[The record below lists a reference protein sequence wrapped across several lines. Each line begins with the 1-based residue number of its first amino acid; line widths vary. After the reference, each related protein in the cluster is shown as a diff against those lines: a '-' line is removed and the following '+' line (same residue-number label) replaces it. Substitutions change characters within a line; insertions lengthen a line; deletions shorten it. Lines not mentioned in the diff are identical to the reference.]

1 MKNFPPTELA
11 LNAQNHVYHLGLS
24 AAQIANTVLLVG
36 DQDRVSLISN
46 FFDEIAHKSQHRE
59 FVCHTGT
66 YRGKRISALSTG
78 IGTDNIDI
86 TVNELDALVN
96 IDLKTRTELPSHTS
110 LNLIRIGTCG
120 ILQPQIPVHSYIVS
134 THAFG
139 LDNVAHFYD
148 IEFTDTERYMNER
161 IKEFMQIP
169 KGIEPY
175 FVGADSDLTFQLTDD
190 FCFPGITITSS
201 GFYGPQGR
209 QLRLNSRIAD
219 IQMKAQHFNENNLR
233 LLNFEMESSALFS
246 LGRALGHRCATICL
260 GIANRPNT
268 TFSEGYNAEMNQLI
282 KFVLDRVS

>member
-1 MKNFPPTELA
+1 MKHFPPTELA
-11 LNAQNHVYHLGLS
+11 LNAQHQVYHLGLS
-24 AAQIANTVLLVG
+24 RDQVAPTVILVG

-46 FFDEIAHKSQHRE
+46 FFDEIEHKSQHRE

-66 YRGKRISALSTG
+66 YKGKRISAISTG

-96 IDLKTRTELPSHTS
+96 IDLKSRTSLPTHTS

-148 IEFTDTERYMNER
+148 IEFTETERFMNER
-161 IKEFMQIP
+161 IKEFIQLP
-169 KGIEPY
+169 KSIEPY
-175 FVGADSDLTFQLTDD
+175 FVSADSELTFKLTADS
-190 FCFPGITITSS
+190 CFPGITITSS

-219 IQMKAQHFNENNLR
+219 IQMKAQHFSENNLR
-233 LLNFEMESSALFS
+233 LLNFEMESSALFA
-246 LGRALGHRCATICL
+246 LGRGLGHRCATICL

-268 TFSEGYNAEMNQLI
+268 TFSEGYQKEMNELI
-282 KFVLDRVS
+282 QFVLDRVP

>member
-1 MKNFPPTELA
+1 MKHFPPTELA
-11 LNAQNHVYHLGLS
+11 LNAQQQVYHLGLS
-24 AAQIANTVLLVG
+24 REQVAGTIILVG

-46 FFDEIAHKSQHRE
+46 FFDAIEHKSQHRE

-66 YRGKRISALSTG
+66 YKGKRISAISTG

-86 TVNELDALVN
+86 TINELDALVN
-96 IDLKTRTELPSHTS
+96 IDLNSRTSLPTHTS

-148 IEFTDTERYMNER
+148 IEFTETEHFMNER
-161 IKEFMQIP
+161 IKEFIQLP
-169 KGIEPY
+169 KAIEPY
-175 FVGADSDLTFQLTDD
+175 FVAADSALTFKLTEDR
-190 FCFPGITITSS
+190 CFPGITITSS

-209 QLRLNSRIAD
+209 QLRLDSRIAD
-219 IQMKAQHFNENNLR
+219 IQMKAQYFSENNLR
-233 LLNFEMESSALFS
+233 LLNFEMESSALFA

-268 TFSEGYNAEMNQLI
+268 TFSEGYQTEMNELI
-282 KFVLDRVS
+282 QFVLDRVP